1 MRLGVAGAVI
11 AGGLVPGDVEVE
23 DGVIS
28 QVGLRPG
35 GRGFALPGLVDLQVN
50 GYGGVDFN
58 EAAHDGFLQ
67 ALAALRR
74 DGVFAVQPTIITDS
88 ADNVAR
94 QLKVIAAVA
103 ADPAA
108 ACKIVGV
115 HAEGPFLSPHHRGVH
130 RPEYLRSPDQAI
142 VEAFLAAGPL
152 RTITI
157 APELDHAAE
166 VTAWCARQGLIVQAG
181 HSGASVE
188 QAHAAFDAGA
198 RAVTHLF
205 NGMADFRRRDPGL
218 VGVTLTRPDVQV
230 QLIADHV
237 HNAPEVVAVAL
248 AVAEARTMLV
258 TDASAAA
265 GAPDGVTTVGGVE
278 LVVTD
283 GVPRLPDGT
292 LAGSTVTLMEQVGK
306 LVRSGWPVD
315 RAVNLASR
323 RPAEFIGLAGA
334 GTLQVGGPA
343 SLVVVDENIDVTA
356 VLADGREI
364 SLEPA
369 G

>member
-11 AGGLVPGDVEVE
+11 AGGLVAGDVEVQ
-23 DGVIS
+23 DGVITRAGIS
-28 QVGLRPG
+28 PAGTG
-35 GRGFALPGLVDLQVN
+35 YALPGLIDLQAN

-58 EAAHDGFLQ
+58 EAGHDDFLT
-67 ALAALRR
+67 ALRVLKR

-88 ADNVAR
+88 VENVVR
-94 QLKVIAAVA
+94 QLKVIDAVR

-108 ACKIVGV
+108 ACQIVGV

-130 RPEYLRSPDQAI
+130 RTEYLRAPDRAV

-188 QAHAAFDAGA
+188 QAHALFDSGA

-218 VGVTLTRPDVQV
+218 PGVTLTRPDVQI

-237 HNAPEVVAVAL
+237 HSAPEVVQVAL

-258 TDASAAA
+258 TDSSAAEFF
-265 GAPDGVTTVGGVE
+265 G
-278 LVVTD
+278 
-283 GVPRLPDGT
+283 LP
-292 LAGSTVTLMEQVGK
+292 
-306 LVRSGWPVD
+306 
-315 RAVNLASR
+315 
-323 RPAEFIGLAGA
+323 GA
-334 GTLQVGGPA
+334 GILRVGGPA
-343 SLVVVDENIDVTA
+343 DLITVDENIDIVA
-356 VLADGREI
+356 VLEGGREI
-364 SLEPA
+364 SR
-369 G
+369 

>member
-11 AGGLVPGDVEVE
+11 AGGLVAGDVEVT
-23 DGVIS
+23 DGIIVRA
-28 QVGLRPG
+28 GLSPA
-35 GRGFALPGLVDLQVN
+35 GRGYALPGLVDLQVN
-50 GYGGVDFN
+50 GYGGTDFN
-58 EAAHDGFLQ
+58 EAGHAGFLT
-67 ALAALRR
+67 ALRALKR

-88 ADNVAR
+88 VDNVVR
-94 QLKVIAAVA
+94 QLKVLAGVSS
-103 ADPAA
+103 DPAA
-108 ACKIVGV
+108 ACQIAGV

-130 RPEYLRSPDQAI
+130 RTEYLRAPDRSI
-142 VEAFLAAGPL
+142 VAAFLQAGPL

-157 APELDHAAE
+157 APELEDAPE
-166 VTAWCARQGLIVQAG
+166 LIAWCARQGLIVQAG

-188 QAHAAFDAGA
+188 QAHLAFDSGA

-218 VGVTLTRPDVQV
+218 VGVTLTRRDVQI

-237 HNAPEVVAVAL
+237 HNAPETVQVAL
-248 AVAEARTMLV
+248 SVAEDRTMLV
-258 TDASAAA
+258 TDSSAAA

-278 LVVTD
+278 LVVTG

-292 LAGSTVTLMEQVGK
+292 LAGSTVTLIGQVAK
-306 LVRSGWPVD
+306 LVQAGWPVD

-334 GTLQVGGPA
+334 GTLLVGGPA
-343 SLVVVDENIDVTA
+343 GLIVVDENIDIVR
-356 VLADGREI
+356 VLDGGAEVSR
-364 SLEPA
+364 
-369 G
+369 